1 MSCMDFH
8 HQNNLI
14 CVKLF
19 ALHDP
24 NPPPPHP
31 RLTEV
36 IFKPRT
42 FQTKQH
48 HRPPWTLD
56 DVLKELHGRH
66 YIFILCGA

>member
-1 MSCMDFH
+1 MFCMDFH
-8 HQNNLI
+8 HQINLK
-14 CVKLF
+14 CVQLF
-19 ALHDP
+19 ALHGP
-24 NPPPPHP
+24 NSLPHP
-31 RLTEV
+31 RLIEV
-36 IFKPRT
+36 IFKPST